1 MDETSISPQE
11 HRNRLDTLIHQKNNV
26 TTTDNRLCEY
36 FCSET
41 IFNLSKQVPT
51 DAEIKVFGKRPDC
64 APTMKKLNESEL
76 TSDFH
81 EFFRRMHL
89 K

>member
-51 DAEIKVFGKRPDC
+51 DAEIKVFGKRPGLRSYYE
-64 APTMKKLNESEL
+64 KIK
-76 TSDFH
+76 
-81 EFFRRMHL
+81 
-89 K
+89 

>member
-51 DAEIKVFGKRPDC
+51 DAEIKVFGKRPGLRSYYEKIKWVR
-64 APTMKKLNESEL
+64 TNKWLSWV
-76 TSDFH
+76 F
-81 EFFRRMHL
+81 
-89 K
+89 